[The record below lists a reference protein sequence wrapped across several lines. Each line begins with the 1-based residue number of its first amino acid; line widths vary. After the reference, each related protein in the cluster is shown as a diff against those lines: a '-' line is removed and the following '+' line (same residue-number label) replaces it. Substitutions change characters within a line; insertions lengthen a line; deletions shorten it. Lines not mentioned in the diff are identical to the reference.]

1 LEASTRLETGQV
13 ADTIINIAKEESSDL
28 IVIGSRG
35 LSGAKRFLLGSI
47 SNSVSHHAECP
58 VLIVR

>member
-1 LEASTRLETGQV
+1 LEASNRLETGQV
-13 ADTIINIAKEESSDL
+13 ADTIINIAKEEGSDL

-47 SNSVSHHAECP
+47 SNSVIHHAECP